1 MRWSTRTRRSRLAV
15 CPERRR
21 PAHGQDVKPASGRVY
36 AWAHKTDDPNKPKW
50 HVAVLHVHPVTSPEL
65 AVRAAIVQEF
75 KLGTAQEA

>member
-1 MRWSTRTRRSRLAV
+1 
-15 CPERRR
+15 
-21 PAHGQDVKPASGRVY
+21 VY
-36 AWAHKTDDPNKPKW
+36 AWAHKTDDPNKPNW